1 MSSSFFGFNIGVR
14 ALAASQRALEVAG
27 HNIANINTPGHSRQE
42 AVLETSQPEGLP
54 QLNGSIAAGQLGS
67 GVQVTEIRRL
77 HDNYIE
83 RQLNGELQN
92 QGKWE
97 TSLSIFEQIE
107 AIFAE
112 PTDNGLRSMMDT
124 YWNSWRDLENSP
136 ENYSIRKNLVEN
148 SKSLCNLIQSI
159 YQKLQSV
166 RKDLNTEIYGKV
178 ESINNYAHQIQELNS
193 LIKKVTINGD
203 NANDLLDQRDVLI
216 RNLSSIANIEIKQS
230 PYNQV
235 DLFIGGTAMVRG
247 ESYFPLEAE
256 LSAETGFYNLK
267 WEGTDRYL
275 SLGNGQLYSMI
286 NFRDSYLPN
295 FMDSLD
301 ELASTIISQTN
312 DLHSGGYG
320 LDGTST
326 GYDFFS
332 GTGASDIDVN
342 SQIYD
347 HIELIA
353 AAADPEQPGD
363 NQIARQILALREQPL
378 LDGNTTNTDS
388 YYNNLI
394 VRMGIEAQQCK
405 REQENSK
412 LLIDKINL
420 RRESVSGISLDEE
433 LVNMVKFQHSYNA
446 AARIINTMDQLFETI
461 INDMGAG

>member
-1 MSSSFFGFNIGVR
+1 
-14 ALAASQRALEVAG
+14 
-27 HNIANINTPGHSRQE
+27 
-42 AVLETSQPEGLP
+42 
-54 QLNGSIAAGQLGS
+54 
-67 GVQVTEIRRL
+67 
-77 HDNYIE
+77 
-83 RQLNGELQN
+83 
-92 QGKWE
+92 
-97 TSLSIFEQIE
+97 
-107 AIFAE
+107 
-112 PTDNGLRSMMDT
+112 
-124 YWNSWRDLENSP
+124 
-136 ENYSIRKNLVEN
+136 
-148 SKSLCNLIQSI
+148 
-159 YQKLQSV
+159 
-166 RKDLNTEIYGKV
+166 
-178 ESINNYAHQIQELNS
+178 
-193 LIKKVTINGD
+193 
-203 NANDLLDQRDVLI
+203 
-216 RNLSSIANIEIKQS
+216 
-230 PYNQV
+230 
-235 DLFIGGTAMVRG
+235 MVRG